1 MKKNSLKLEKI
12 NISAK
17 VKINKHKYTVTKRFS
32 EEKKTAFV
40 KTHQNPWKITVKKL
54 IFY

>member
-32 EEKKTAFV
+32 EEKK
-40 KTHQNPWKITVKKL
+40 QLLLKL
-54 IFY
+54 IKILGK